1 VEIIDIILKA
11 YNGAIKKSLD
21 TIDIKN
27 TDDK

>member
-11 YNGAIKKSLD
+11 YNGAINKSLD